1 MKLYRCGHFTDENL
15 SKGNYWSNYITQCKP
30 YYHGKISVIEI
41 QLDEKQHK
49 RYMLSRELKTL
60 ENHNGW
66 GEWLRVYSQFDET
79 YDQKYYYISKEY
91 LEENSKVICEYTGE
105 KSLRYLNKML
115 KEESKIIKKYC

>member
-1 MKLYRCGHFTDENL
+1 MVLYRCGHFTDENL

-49 RYMLSRELKTL
+49 RYMLSKELKTL

-66 GEWLRVYSQFDET
+66 GEWLRVYSQYDEM

-105 KSLRYLNKML
+105 ESLSYLNKKL

>member
-1 MKLYRCGHFTDENL
+1 MILYRCGHFSDNNL
-15 SKGNYWSNYITQCKP
+15 SKGNYWSNFITQCKS
-30 YYHGKISVIEI
+30 YYCGKISVIEI
-41 QLDEKQHK
+41 QLDEKEHK

-66 GEWLRVYSQFDET
+66 GEWLRVYSQFDEM

-91 LEENSKVICEYTGE
+91 LEEHSKVICEYTGE
-105 KSLRYLNKML
+105 ESLSYLNKML

>member
-1 MKLYRCGHFTDENL
+1 MILYRCGHFTDENL

-49 RYMLSRELKTL
+49 RYMLSKELKTL

-66 GEWLRVYSQFDET
+66 GEWLRVYSQYDEM

-105 KSLRYLNKML
+105 ESLSYLNKKL
-115 KEESKIIKKYC
+115 KEESKINKKYC